1 MGIAGTE
8 VAKEAADMVIA
19 DDNFATIVSAVE
31 EGRWVA
37 QSNTKVVRASCV
49 QRIEHLQVVR
59 WHMAWVRR
67 VRLLGRA
74 LTVVARLWCWAGAST
89 ATCRRSYAF
98 LSRATSGRSSRSF
111 SPPCLGC
118 PSRSPACT
126 SSGSTSSVLHTHARA
141 RPLPARRSSAL
152 DRPAVL
158 ALDKATSKTY
168 KQRRVNINMVNEAT
182 MHVSLK

>member
-74 LTVVARLWCWAGAST
+74 LTVVARLWCRCIYSNMQAFICFLISCNFGEVLTVFFAAMLGLPEPLTGLHLLWVNLVSTTHTRARAPFARAEVVCTRPAS
-89 ATCRRSYAF
+89 C
-98 LSRATSGRSSRSF
+98 
-111 SPPCLGC
+111 
-118 PSRSPACT
+118 ACT
-126 SSGSTSSVLHTHARA
+126 
-141 RPLPARRSSAL
+141 
-152 DRPAVL
+152 
-158 ALDKATSKTY
+158 
-168 KQRRVNINMVNEAT
+168 
-182 MHVSLK
+182 